1 MTFSSPRLRAIITGA
16 SSGIGKAT
24 AFAFAEQGIAVALVS
39 RSTEPLAVITQAIR
53 ERGGEAQSY
62 PLDLSVLDQVRDQIV
77 AIASEFGPIDILV
90 NSAGMGYTQTLS
102 ETPLADWQQVIDL
115 NLTSVVQCV
124 LGVLPGMRDRAQGTI
139 INLTSIAAQSPFPE
153 WGAYC
158 VSKAGLT
165 MFSKVLAAEEKS
177 HGIRVVN
184 IAPGSVNT
192 PLWDTDTVQADFD
205 RQSMLKPETVAQLI
219 LQAATLPLGAVI
231 EEMTIMP
238 AAGTL

>member
-62 PLDLSVLDQVRDQIV
+62 SLDLSLLDQVRDQMA

-102 ETPLADWQQVIDL
+102 ETPLADWQRVIDL

-219 LQAATLPLGAVI
+219 LQAATLPVGAVI